1 MGSSVNGKQQ
11 GLTKRNWRAVNP
23 MVRQGDFVPSETI
36 FPLMHWRGAY
46 RHYGF
51 ESHTIHKQKQFNMNI
66 TISYN
71 GSTAICKVN
80 GKPINKATVEEA
92 TYAFDAFR
100 TIEKA
105 YLRDK

>member
-1 MGSSVNGKQQ
+1 
-11 GLTKRNWRAVNP
+11 
-23 MVRQGDFVPSETI
+23 
-36 FPLMHWRGAY
+36 
-46 RHYGF
+46 
-51 ESHTIHKQKQFNMNI
+51 MNI

-92 TYAFDAFR
+92 IYAFDAFR
-100 TIEKA
+100 IIEKA